1 MSAAST
7 PSLAAKVRSVDAGG
21 HVVAAAFLGVTAA
34 FALGEGEI
42 LLAGEAER
50 RVRAHAGAILDAAS
64 DGKRLVTS
72 GDDGRLVATG
82 ADGGREILVEAP
94 GKWIDHLALGPDG
107 AFAWSVGKTAFTRTK
122 KGDRSL
128 ELPSSVG
135 GLAFTPKGLR
145 LAITH
150 YNGATL
156 WFPNAD
162 AKPETL
168 AWKGSHLGVRFSADG
183 RFLVTSMQEPAL
195 HGWRLA
201 DGHHMR
207 MTGYP
212 ARVRSMQF
220 TVDGKWFATSGANEV
235 ILWPFGSKDGPTGKE
250 PRTIAQHSARVAVV
264 ACHPKQE
271 VLAAGY
277 ADGQLLLVRLQD
289 GAAILVRQADAAP
302 ISALA
307 WRADGQAL
315 AFGTEDGKA
324 GLLAL

>member
-1 MSAAST
+1 MSVET
-7 PSLAAKVRSVDAGG
+7 PSLAAKVRSIDAGS
-21 HVVAAAFLGVTAA
+21 HVVATVFLGATAA

-50 RVRAHAGAILDAAS
+50 RVRAHEGAILDAAS
-64 DGKRLVTS
+64 DGKRLLTA
-72 GDDGRLVATG
+72 GDDGKLVTTG
-82 ADGGREILVEAP
+82 VNGGTEILTEVP
-94 GKWIDHLALGPDG
+94 GKWIDHGALGPDG
-107 AFAWSVGKTAFTRTK
+107 AFAWSIGKTAFARTK

-128 ELPSSVG
+128 DLPSSVG
-135 GLAFTPKGLR
+135 GLAFAPKGLR

-150 YNGATL
+150 YSGATL
-156 WFPNAD
+156 WFPNAAE

-212 ARVRSMQF
+212 GRVRFMQF
-220 TVDGKWFATSGANEV
+220 TADGKWLATSGANEV
-235 ILWPFGSKDGPTGKE
+235 ILWPFASKDGPTGKE
-250 PRTIAQHSARVAVV
+250 PRVLAQHSARVAVV

-289 GAAILVRQADAAP
+289 GAAILVRAADGAP

-307 WRADGQAL
+307 WSASGQAL

-324 GLLAL
+324 GVLTL